1 MDDLQNLALFVNAY
15 FELCAFNNFVLNK
28 SMSKLVQ
35 KDTSILKSG
44 KVISDYLFKSD
55 FYEIKTWAFDFGI
68 DKSKAKGNNDC
79 FCVIFMRT
87 GNFGFDAMKD
97 TYAMHNGHL
106 LIVKPDYE
114 YLLHPNIGRC
124 SILNFTIDFYHQL
137 IDDLNL
143 KYAYFFGNP
152 NLQSLIQK
160 SSPEMEYLH
169 YQILKNTGS
178 GKLIMDNIIIE
189 LLKLVVNSITTP
201 AINDEINFSS
211 KKFHLSTI
219 EKAKDYMNENFDSD
233 ISLFEISSYACVSP
247 FHFSRIFKTFTSY
260 SPHQYLQNI
269 RIKHGEMLL
278 KNSSASITEVS
289 IQAGFASVEYFATAF
304 RQKYHVSPTGF
315 RKRYRA

>member
-1 MDDLQNLALFVNAY
+1 
-15 FELCAFNNFVLNK
+15 
-28 SMSKLVQ
+28 MSKLVQ
-35 KDTSILKSG
+35 EDSSILKSG
-44 KVISDYLFKSD
+44 KIISDYVFKSD
-55 FYEIKTWAFDFGI
+55 FYEIKNWAFDFGI
-68 DKSKAKGNNDC
+68 DKNKTKGNNDC
-79 FCVIFMRT
+79 FCVVFIRN
-87 GNFGFDAMKD
+87 GNFSFDLRKE
-97 TYAMHNGHL
+97 TFAMHTGHV
-106 LIVKPDYE
+106 LIEKPDYE
-114 YLLHPNIGRC
+114 YLLRPATGQC
-124 SILNFTIDFYHQL
+124 SILNFTTESYHQL

-143 KYAYFFGNP
+143 KHAFFFGNP
-152 NLQSLIQK
+152 NILSLILK
-160 SSPEMEYLH
+160 ASPEMEYLH
-169 YQILKNTGS
+169 YQILKNTSS